1 MRTTI
6 GLRFY
11 NRLWNA
17 KLPQEL
23 PIQWITNHHIRPMK
37 LYAHLCYLAY
47 MEQSIIPNRH
57 FKKRLI
63 ELLSDK
69 PKAILKAMG
78 FPEN

>member
-1 MRTTI
+1 MPNFRKSF
-6 GLRFY
+6 LY
-11 NRLWNA
+11 N
-17 KLPQEL
+17 E
-23 PIQWITNHHIRPMK
+23 WITNHHIRPMK
-37 LYAHLCYLAY
+37 LYAQLCYLAY